1 MHLPHVLWQSSN
13 RQIFYRE
20 EFLPI
25 YLCYAVVSRS
35 SQAAALAI
43 FIGHYMTKLISS
55 SHAFHLTQTSIAVVS
70 IALLVVM
77 ITMHHRM
84 EGQLLTQTQEEAV
97 LIGGFVLLWIAVL
110 VAWRAFT
117 TKNVGGSQTL
127 AEMPSPCSSDVGYCI
142 VEEYYY

>member
-1 MHLPHVLWQSSN
+1 MYSGSP
-13 RQIFYRE
+13 QIDNFFIVKSFFPSIFAMPLFRDR
-20 EFLPI
+20 P
-25 YLCYAVVSRS
+25 VRS
-35 SQAAALAI
+35 ISAAALAI